1 MTRVAE
7 VVDAV
12 IGGDTHSLVH
22 QLELAAPT
30 GAVLA
35 ITTVTNDEAGFAA
48 ALAWIADHVPSSRV
62 MVGLEGTRSYGV
74 GLARA
79 LVGAGLVVVEV
90 EQPSAKSRRGK
101 GKSDPI
107 DAHRAAL
114 SVLGMDT
121 DRLPIPRADGDREA
135 LRILL
140 NAHREITATRVRHG
154 NELRALLL
162 TGQDADRA
170 MAAGTFTLGRL
181 DRIAARRDRA
191 GATREQAIRRA
202 EARRLA
208 LACRQGYYTLKDHRK
223 QIIELVNELA
233 PGMLAQRGVGPIS
246 AAQILISFSHPR
258 RCRNDAAFAAL
269 AGVAP
274 IPATSGKT
282 INRHRINHG
291 GDRQLNRAL
300 HDIAKWRIQHC
311 TNPGLR
317 RPPHRRRQNHQRNPT
332 LPQALPR
339 PPPIPLPNRNHGL
352 TTHRSVTF
360 GSPRAA

>member
-35 ITTVTNDEAGFAA
+35 ITTVSNDEAGFRS
-48 ALAWIADHVPSSRV
+48 ALAWIAEHCPGGRV

-79 LVGAGLVVVEV
+79 LAAAGLTVVEV

-107 DAHRAAL
+107 DAHHAAL
-114 SVLGMDT
+114 SLLAMDT
-121 DRLPIPRADGDREA
+121 GRLPTPRADGDREA

-140 NAHREITATRVRHG
+140 GAHREITTTRVRHG

-162 TGQDADRA
+162 TGSDEDRA
-170 MAAGTFTLGRL
+170 LAAGVFTLGRL
-181 DRIAARRDRA
+181 DRIARRRDRA
-191 GATREQAIRRA
+191 GATREQAVRRA

-208 LACRQGYYTLKDHRK
+208 LACRQAYYELKAHRAHLV
-223 QIIELVNELA
+223 ELINALA
-233 PGMLAQRGVGPIS
+233 PGMLTQAGVGPIS
-246 AAQILISFSHPR
+246 AAQILISFSHPG
-258 RCRNDAAFAAL
+258 RCRNDAAFAKL

-282 INRHRINHG
+282 VNRHRINYG

-300 HDIAKWRIQHC
+300 HDIAKWRILHCEQTQAYVARRTAEGKTLKEIRRCLKRYLARQQH
-311 TNPGLR
+311 R
-317 RPPHRRRQNHQRNPT
+317 F
-332 LPQALPR
+332 
-339 PPPIPLPNRNHGL
+339 L
-352 TTHRSVTF
+352 TT
-360 GSPRAA
+360 AMA